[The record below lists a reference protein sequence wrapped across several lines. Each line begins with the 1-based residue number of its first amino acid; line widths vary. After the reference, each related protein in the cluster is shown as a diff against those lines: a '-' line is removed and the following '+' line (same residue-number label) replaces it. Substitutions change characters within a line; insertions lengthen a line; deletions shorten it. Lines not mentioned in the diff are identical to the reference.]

1 MDKLAILGGKK
12 VINYAYDKYN
22 SISKEEK
29 NAVKNV
35 MESGV
40 LSDYVGANCDK
51 FLGGKNVRKLEK
63 LASDYFGV
71 KYAISVNSWTSG
83 LTIAMG
89 AIGISPGDEVITT
102 SWTMSATVTAII
114 QWNAIPVF
122 CDIDKHTFCIDHRKI
137 RELITSKTKAIIAV
151 DIYGQSANMTKIM
164 EIAEEYNLMVI
175 SDTAQSPGAK
185 HNDVYAGTLAH
196 IGGYSLN
203 YHKHINC
210 GEGGIIVTNDPK
222 LAYRCQLIRNHG
234 EVVVGHDHDDKDLV
248 NIIGG
253 NYRLGEIECAIAY
266 EQLKKLDGI
275 IFKIRTLAERLID
288 GLSEIDKLKIP
299 FIPSNNTHVYYAV
312 PLVLKLQSSKIKRG
326 VIVEALRA
334 EGVVIGEGYQNLH
347 KLPIYQKRIAYG
359 SQGYPWKSC
368 GVESSVKYE
377 MACLPITEK
386 LHDEMLISIPMTMYE
401 FNLNDIDLIVSAF
414 KKVFLNLNK
423 LEEG

>member
-1 MDKLAILGGKK
+1 MDKLAIFGGKK
-12 VINYAYDKYN
+12 VINYTYDRYN

-29 NAVKNV
+29 EAVNKV
-35 MESGV
+35 METGV
-40 LSDYVGANCDK
+40 LSNYIGADCDE
-51 FLGGKNVRKLEK
+51 FLGGPNVRKLEK

-102 SWTMSATVTAII
+102 SWTMSATAAAVI
-114 QWNAIPVF
+114 QWNAIPIF
-122 CDIDKHTFCIDHRKI
+122 CDIDEHTFCIDHRKI

-151 DIYGQSANMTKIM
+151 DIYGQSANMTKMM
-164 EIAEEYNLMVI
+164 EIAEENNLMVI

-210 GEGGIIVTNDPK
+210 GEGGIIVTNDSK

-234 EVVVGHDHDDKDLV
+234 EAVVGPNNKDII

-266 EQLKKLDGI
+266 EQLKKLDSI
-275 IFKIRTLAERLID
+275 ISNIRVLSERLIN
-288 GLSEIDKLKIP
+288 GLSEIDELKVP
-299 FIPSNNTHVYYAV
+299 FIPSNNTHVYYV
-312 PLVLKLQSSKIKRG
+312 IPLVLKLQSSRIKRG
-326 VIVEALRA
+326 DIVEALRA
-334 EGVVIGEGYQNLH
+334 EGVMVGEGYQILH
-347 KLPIYQKRIAYG
+347 KLPIYQKRVAYG
-359 SQGYPWKSC
+359 SEGYPWKSC
-368 GVESSVKYE
+368 GVDSNVTYE
-377 MACLPITEK
+377 KVCLPVAEK
-386 LHDEMLISIPMTMYE
+386 LHDETLISIPMTMYK
-401 FNLNDIDLIVSAF
+401 FNSNDIDLIVSAF
-414 KKVFLNLNK
+414 KKVFLNLK
-423 LEEG
+423 EIEEG